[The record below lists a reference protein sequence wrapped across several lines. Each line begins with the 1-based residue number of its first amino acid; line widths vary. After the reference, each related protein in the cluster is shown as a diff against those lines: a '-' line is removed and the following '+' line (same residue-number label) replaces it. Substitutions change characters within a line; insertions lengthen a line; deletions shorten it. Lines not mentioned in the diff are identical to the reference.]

1 MVKHRHLKEREMTR
15 SKSVLTWWFRALWAE
30 DPTLRRINS
39 LKGCR
44 KDQTQSG
51 IPVFITRKTSMI

>member
-1 MVKHRHLKEREMTR
+1 MTR

>member
-1 MVKHRHLKEREMTR
+1 MTR
-15 SKSVLTWWFRALWAE
+15 SKSVLTWWFRAVWGE
-30 DPTLRRINS
+30 DPTLRRINN

-51 IPVFITRKTSMI
+51 IPVFITRKASII